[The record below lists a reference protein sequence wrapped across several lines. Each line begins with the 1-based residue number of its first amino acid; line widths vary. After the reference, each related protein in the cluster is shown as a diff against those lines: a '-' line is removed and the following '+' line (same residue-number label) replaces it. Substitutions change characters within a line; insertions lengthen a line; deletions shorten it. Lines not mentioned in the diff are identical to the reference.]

1 MEPGGS
7 SIRVSGRQAEVITR
21 MRRITK
27 SGRDTKRGK
36 TALFLG
42 GGAPNLTLMSGA
54 LLALH
59 EEGQAKFDIIA
70 MAGAGAVVGLIYLAP
85 NGGLSK
91 KRALENTVNFGIS
104 DAIYEMF
111 PINYK
116 AFAKWG
122 PSADAFNEFWFNLPP
137 VRRAMRQH
145 DMTDRE
151 KFWADWLLFVG
162 AAMCP
167 TDVNFFSKGFC
178 EHPRFIEDLID
189 FEKLRHVRAS
199 IEISAFDIKRH
210 KIVDFKNRDAR
221 NRPTRIRVEHL
232 RAALSFPLIYPPY
245 ELDGR
250 LFYEGAA
257 FEALNAPEDIK
268 EIDRFIVLNPLRPN
282 LVRAP
287 DNLWEAYTQS
297 IIMPVVGIAESEVES
312 DRRTHPID
320 VSWIYYRGALDQIMT
335 TLRMPLKKADTKVR
349 LLSTLK
355 DQLERKEWYSAE
367 LMIDDR
373 DVPDALGWKRSSLQ
387 RLFRIGHHAG
397 KKLAKRLRNEHPT
410 YTGHE
415 LARLAGAS
423 I

>member
-1 MEPGGS
+1 MS
-7 SIRVSGRQAEVITR
+7 Q
-21 MRRITK
+21 MRRINK
-27 SGRDTKRGK
+27 SVGGEGMGK

-85 NGGLSK
+85 NGLSK
-91 KRALENTVNFGIS
+91 KRALENTINFGIS

-116 AFAKWG
+116 AFAKSG
-122 PSADAFNEFWFNLPP
+122 PSAAAFNEFWFNLPS

-145 DMTDRE
+145 DMTEGE
-151 KFWADWLLFVG
+151 KFWADWLLFIG

-167 TDVNFFSKGFC
+167 TDLNFFSKGFC

-189 FEKLRHVRAS
+189 FGKLERVRAE
-199 IEISAFDIKRH
+199 IEISAFDIKQH
-210 KIVDFKNRDAR
+210 KIVDFKNTDERTG
-221 NRPTRIRVEHL
+221 PTPIGVEHL
-232 RAALSFPLIYPPY
+232 RAALSFPFIYPPY

-257 FEALNAPEDIK
+257 FQALNEPER
-268 EIDRFIVLNPLRPN
+268 IDQIDKFIILNPLRSN
-282 LVRAP
+282 LIRAP

-312 DRRTHPID
+312 DLRTD
-320 VSWIYYRGALDQIMT
+320 VSWIYYRGPLEQIRT
-335 TLRMPLKKADTKVR
+335 TLRMPLKKADKKAR
-349 LLSTLK
+349 LSTLK
-355 DQLERKEWYSAE
+355 DKLERKEWYSAE

-373 DVPDALGWKRSSLQ
+373 YVHDALGWKRSSLE
-387 RLFRIGHHAG
+387 RLFGIGHNAG
-397 KKLAKRLRNEHPT
+397 KKLATKLRNGTPT
-410 YTGHE
+410 YDGEE
-415 LARLAGAS
+415 LAKLVCD
-423 I
+423 

>member
-1 MEPGGS
+1 M
-7 SIRVSGRQAEVITR
+7 
-21 MRRITK
+21 
-27 SGRDTKRGK
+27 GK

-111 PINYK
+111 PVNYK
-116 AFAKWG
+116 AFAKSG
-122 PSADAFNEFWFNLPP
+122 PSADAFNKLWFSLPP

-151 KFWADWLLFVG
+151 KLWADWLLFLG

-167 TDVNFFSKGFC
+167 TDLNFFSKGFC

-189 FEKLRHVRAS
+189 FRELRHVRAN
-199 IEISAFDIKRH
+199 IEISAFDIKKH
-210 KIVDFKNRDAR
+210 KIVDFKNR
-221 NRPTRIRVEHL
+221 PKPIGPEEL
-232 RAALSFPLIYPPY
+232 RAALSFPFIYPPY

-250 LFYEGAA
+250 LYYEGAA
-257 FEALNAPEDIK
+257 FEALNAPEDIDK
-268 EIDRFIVLNPLRPN
+268 IDKFIVLNPLRSN

-287 DNLWEAYTQS
+287 DNLWDAYTQS
-297 IIMPVVGIAESEVES
+297 IIMPVVGLAESEVES
-312 DRRTHPID
+312 DPRARPVD
-320 VSWIYYRGALDQIMT
+320 MSWMYYRGALEQIT
-335 TLRMPLKKADTKVR
+335 TTLKKADRKTR
-349 LLSTLK
+349 FSALK
-355 DQLERKEWYSAE
+355 PKLERKEWYSAD
-367 LMIDDR
+367 LRIDDN
-373 DVPDALGWKRSSLQ
+373 DVHDALGWKRSSLEH
-387 RLFRIGHHAG
+387 LFEIGKKAG
-397 KKLAKRLRNEHPT
+397 KKLATKLRKKRPDLR
-410 YTGHE
+410 GQD
-415 LARLAGAS
+415 LAHLVCD
-423 I
+423 

>member
-1 MEPGGS
+1 MIQKFIES
-7 SIRVSGRQAEVITR
+7 MSQ
-21 MRRITK
+21 MRRINK
-27 SGRDTKRGK
+27 SVGGEGMGK

-85 NGGLSK
+85 NRLSK
-91 KRALENTVNFGIS
+91 KRALENTINFGIS

-116 AFAKWG
+116 AFAKSG
-122 PSADAFNEFWFNLPP
+122 PSAAAFNEFWFNLPS

-145 DMTDRE
+145 DMTEGE
-151 KFWADWLLFVG
+151 KFWADWLLFIG

-167 TDVNFFSKGFC
+167 TDLNFFSKGFC

-189 FEKLRHVRAS
+189 FGKLERVRAE
-199 IEISAFDIKRH
+199 IEISAFDIKQH
-210 KIVDFKNRDAR
+210 KIVDFKNTDERTG
-221 NRPTRIRVEHL
+221 PTPIGVEHL
-232 RAALSFPLIYPPY
+232 RAALSFPFIYPPY

-257 FEALNAPEDIK
+257 FQALNEPER
-268 EIDRFIVLNPLRPN
+268 IDQIDKFIILNPLRSN
-282 LVRAP
+282 LIRAP

-312 DRRTHPID
+312 DLRTD
-320 VSWIYYRGALDQIMT
+320 VSWIYYRGPLEQIRT
-335 TLRMPLKKADTKVR
+335 TLRMPLKKADKKAR
-349 LLSTLK
+349 LSTLK
-355 DQLERKEWYSAE
+355 DKLERKEWYSAE

-373 DVPDALGWKRSSLQ
+373 YVHDALGWKRSSLE
-387 RLFRIGHHAG
+387 RLFGIGHNAG
-397 KKLAKRLRNEHPT
+397 KKLATKLRNGTPT
-410 YTGHE
+410 YDGEE
-415 LARLAGAS
+415 LAKVVCD
-423 I
+423 